1 MSPATPVSRFSGYLL
16 LTARGVDE
24 LNQRKRSNALAGR
37 GSVKAL
43 VLYPLQRRAASV
55 RVVCLAESLPEAVL
69 RRIVCSLLDDRIIA
83 ALRDAVRQPALLMPG
98 EPLVAHSRAG
108 MLDFLNMTST
118 CRYVASILKV
128 HTSLLFAGHVMPQP
142 NWSIRREPSWREI
155 DARRSQVAGPGSR
168 APGDVPER
176 PTSDRNALPRARRES
191 CRSRRVRLPAGE
203 YCASGTCPYGHDG

>member
-24 LNQRKRSNALAGR
+24 LNQRKRSIALAGR

-43 VLYPLQRRAASV
+43 VLYPLQRRAASM

-69 RRIVCSLLDDRIIA
+69 RRIVCSLLDDRVIA

-142 NWSIRREPSWREI
+142 NWSIRREPSWRAI
-155 DARRSQVAGPGSR
+155 DARRSQAASSGSR
-168 APGDVPER
+168 APGAVPAVIPGE
-176 PTSDRNALPRARRES
+176 
-191 CRSRRVRLPAGE
+191 RSRRRRGGGAAAAAARGRRAVVLGE
-203 YCASGTCPYGHDG
+203 RRRRRSRGGR